1 MKFLSPLGF
10 GLLLAGCSKP
20 SSLIAPSSLTPSGI
34 GLDGSQSAGD
44 SLISIAHSSGALWP
58 ISLAAGL
65 FLLAAIPAF
74 FIFSRKQFFTL
85 LAVGILLAISP
96 VVLLEVMDH
105 LVIPLAVLLG
115 LGGAAAL
122 AFFLGR
128 LWDRRMIR
136 KRAEEEAKKLV
147 SSDTPDRI
155 SDRQAAEIVTRI
167 TEK

>member
-1 MKFLSPLGF
+1 
-10 GLLLAGCSKP
+10 
-20 SSLIAPSSLTPSGI
+20 
-34 GLDGSQSAGD
+34 
-44 SLISIAHSSGALWP
+44 
-58 ISLAAGL
+58 L